1 MMLLPNRSTP
11 AWTSS
16 HNNHYDNDEEYKARN
31 YIETRNHPYEQ
42 ESLILQHQRASS
54 PVFLLNG
61 QPRRVNT
68 FGALVP
74 LRLEPGDTNPDD
86 LRRDEDYLNLRQLLV
101 ACQIS
106 HMDTPI
112 KFWPGQLLRRILTE
126 ARVEEEL
133 SSIED
138 KENRGML
145 WGHGVKSYLSILF
158 PNNGMDFDAEK
169 EAEYGV
175 KLRDQPKM
183 PIGTSYLNIY
193 AILILCDKQPSIR
206 AFIEAGITDD
216 DLPFVECDTGKLKGM
231 IKLASWKSPLK
242 EIECFKEWQDSVVE
256 LFHDSQYKVLVPYF
270 CLASDPQHTVKYVEY
285 YERTILPW
293 IEDMNKKEEGGHGVV
308 RCRRIHPAS
317 HGFQSLAQIKGG
329 NEMFALKRIISPNVK
344 NFKNETEMLR
354 MFSGHHDHLIMHL
367 MSFSHKGQDY
377 LLFPWADCDLDI
389 YWNDEDNKFPYDP
402 TTNQMN
408 RDSMQWVSKQIVG
421 LTSGLHQIHNPTHLH
436 DRSDMRYGRH
446 GDIKP
451 ENILW
456 FKSAEDPKG
465 IMVIGDLGISAIHRE
480 VSRSN
485 QPGKDIPHTPDYRP
499 PECDLE
505 GGIISR
511 AFDIWT
517 LGCLFLEMVCWTL
530 GGKKLVAEFE
540 NDRSKILYLGVNS
553 CTNIFFHIQENIA
566 GGYVINVKDT
576 VAMVSSTPLEAGSNT
591 DVY

>member
-1 MMLLPNRSTP
+1 MMLLPSCPTS

-16 HNNHYDNDEEYKARN
+16 NNSHYDDVEDYKLRNDVK
-31 YIETRNHPYEQ
+31 TSNHLKEQ
-42 ESLILQHQRASS
+42 DLAILQHQS
-54 PVFLLNG
+54 VFGPAISLNG
-61 QPRRVNT
+61 QLRRVNT
-68 FGALVP
+68 LGTLVP
-74 LRLEPGDTNPDD
+74 LRLEPGNTNPDK
-86 LRRDEDYLNLRQLLV
+86 LRRGEDYLYLRQLLV

-126 ARVEEEL
+126 ERVKKEL
-133 SSIED
+133 SCIED
-138 KENRGML
+138 DENQGLL
-145 WGHGVKSYLSILF
+145 WGHGVQWYLSMLF
-158 PNNGMDFDAEK
+158 PSNNLDFDAER
-169 EAEYGV
+169 ESDYGV
-175 KLRDQPKM
+175 KLGDRRPKR
-183 PIGTSYLNIY
+183 IGTNYLNIY

-216 DLPFVECDTGKLKGM
+216 DLPFVECDTGRLKGT
-231 IKLASWKSPLK
+231 IKLASWQSPLK
-242 EIECFKEWQDSVVE
+242 EIECFKKWQDSVIE

-270 CLASDPQHTVKYVEY
+270 SLASNPQHTIKYVEY

-308 RCRRIHPAS
+308 SCRRIHPAS
-317 HGFQSLAQIKGG
+317 HGFQGLAQIMDG

-367 MSFSHKGQDY
+367 MSFSHKGENY

-389 YWNDEDNKFPYDP
+389 YWSDDNNKSPYDA
-402 TTNQMN
+402 TTK
-408 RDSMQWVSKQIVG
+408 RIDSDSMKWVSKQILG

-456 FKSAEDPKG
+456 FKSAKDPKG
-465 IMVIGDLGISAIHRE
+465 ILVIGDLGISAIHRE

-485 QPGKDIPHTPDYRP
+485 QPGKDIPHTPNYRP

-517 LGCLFLEMVCWTL
+517 LGCLFLEMICWTL
-530 GGKKLVAEFE
+530 GGKNLVAKFE
-540 NDRSKILYLGVNS
+540 NDRSKVLYLGINS
-553 CTNIFFHIQENIA
+553 CTNIFFHIQENIT
-566 GGYVINVKDT
+566 GGYVMNVKDS
-576 VAMVSSTPLEAGSNT
+576 VARVRGIHL
-591 DVY
+591 